1 MVFVFGAEQLEG
13 VLGVHRLP
21 FEYQFRVNVF
31 LKFEIQI
38 KALQYFGQCLKLAKY
53 FIFRK
58 SYSWIKNLFVEP
70 SYSGSNNIYISTIES
85 IPLVSGL
92 YSPDSWQFSK
102 SIKSFFKA
110 KKNKLSL
117 LKFYLQLKD
126 FYCPCRVLDSYP
138 KRPFASSA
146 QVCDASTQLCY
157 PFNKIWPKLIQF
169 KMLSESKQITISSSG
184 SLTTN
189 NSFVGIVWIIL
200 SASWFSKWNWNE
212 IKGEGVFR

>member
-1 MVFVFGAEQLEG
+1 MRSSLDARDSRLIAYDLIFGWSLYLEPSSSRASSASIG
-13 VLGVHRLP
+13 CHLSI
-21 FEYQFRVNVF
+21 
-31 LKFEIQI
+31 KFEIQI

-110 KKNKLSL
+110 KKINW
-117 LKFYLQLKD
+117 
-126 FYCPCRVLDSYP
+126 
-138 KRPFASSA
+138 
-146 QVCDASTQLCY
+146 VCSNFIY
-157 PFNKIWPKLIQF
+157 
-169 KMLSESKQITISSSG
+169 S
-184 SLTTN
+184 
-189 NSFVGIVWIIL
+189 
-200 SASWFSKWNWNE
+200 
-212 IKGEGVFR
+212 